1 VCPICGKTAPEHV
14 DHDHETERVQ
24 GVLCF
29 NRNGGLGQFADDTV
43 RLARAQLYL
52 EEAHLTQRERAQVT
66 ELARERALALRGK
79 AA

>member
-52 EEAHLTQRERAQVT
+52 ERLT
-66 ELARERALALRGK
+66 
-79 AA
+79 